1 MKLTF
6 PNRIMLAM
14 LLLVSLAGN
23 ANDLGALPHKLRFH
37 SPDFLETIVSY
48 DREYNKKLVTKVCA
62 CQLLTVKNKNREIDN
77 VAVFSEKINNGDL
90 SADFEV
96 AVKVLEQEKKHMKSF
111 FYDKVTVIG
120 KQVVAT
126 DCKTFYRQ
134 LKVQYTD
141 LKMYELL
148 DADAISRFNNLNK

>member
-14 LLLVSLAGN
+14 LLLVSFHSL
-23 ANDLGALPHKLRFH
+23 ANDLGALPKKILFY
-37 SPDFLETIVSY
+37 SPVFVTNLKTY
-48 DREYNKKLVTKVCA
+48 DTNYDIKPEMKVCA
-62 CQLLTVKNKNREIDN
+62 CQLLTVKSNNQQTEN
-77 VAVFSEKINNGDL
+77 VAVFAEKVNNGDL
-90 SADFEV
+90 TADFAIAIE
-96 AVKVLEQEKKHMKSF
+96 VLEKEKKHMKMF
-111 FYDKVTVIG
+111 FYETVKVVG

-126 DCKTFYRQ
+126 DCKTFYKQ
-134 LKVQYTD
+134 LKVRYDD

>member
-1 MKLTF
+1 
-6 PNRIMLAM
+6 MLI
-14 LLLVSLAGN
+14 LVSFN
-23 ANDLGALPHKLRFH
+23 SMANDLGALPNKILFD
-37 SPDFLETIVSY
+37 SPLFITSVKTY
-48 DREYNKKLVTKVCA
+48 DNNFDIKPVLKVCA
-62 CQLLTVKNKNREIDN
+62 CQLMTVKSKNQQIEN

-90 SADFEV
+90 TADFAV
-96 AVKVLEQEKKHMKSF
+96 ATQVLENEKKHMKSF
-111 FYDKVTVIG
+111 FYEKVKVIG

-134 LKVQYTD
+134 LKVQYDD